1 MIDPQLQANR
11 WIKSM
16 ESRNNL
22 VVTKMNKLERE
33 LKMYVP
39 MGQPILIEDIG
50 EELDP
55 ILENL
60 LTKNIQ
66 KIG

>member
-1 MIDPQLQANR
+1 
-11 WIKSM
+11 M